1 MFRGAAAALVAVAC
15 LAGCGQSAEDA
26 KKVRCAAVEKSA
38 YDAIGID
45 THGKPIPGREKAT
58 PEQVRIMARIIVN
71 NQSCFD
77 PQMVASAQEALSRPI
92 STPLVVIT

>member
-1 MFRGAAAALVAVAC
+1 MLRAAAASLVAVAC

-26 KKVRCAAVEKSA
+26 KKARCAAVEKSA

-45 THGKPIPGREKAT
+45 TGGKPIPGRSKAT
-58 PEQVRIMARIIVN
+58 PEQVRIMVRIIVN

-77 PQMVASAQEALSRPI
+77 PQLVAHAQESLSRP
-92 STPLVVIT
+92 TPTPFVFRT